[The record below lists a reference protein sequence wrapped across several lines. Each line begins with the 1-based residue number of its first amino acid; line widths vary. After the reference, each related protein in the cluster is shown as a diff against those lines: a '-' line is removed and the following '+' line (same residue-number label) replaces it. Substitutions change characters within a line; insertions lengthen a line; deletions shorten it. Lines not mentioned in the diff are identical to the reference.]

1 MSRITDIE
9 ISNTSTENVLTP
21 FREILPTDTFNDWRR
36 KTNGLNSIIE
46 QFAEGVND
54 STITVTTSNGLTG
67 ASDFTLNQDADKNIN
82 LAVDTTVIASKTF
95 VSNAVG
101 NGTVSFVAGNGIKIT
116 GGASFN
122 LNDGENKQI
131 NISFA
136 PSENFDL
143 ATIIDG
149 AIDEADLHQ
158 WAVFIGDGDRTN
170 FDLASQEGF
179 EHPSVESAEPGPQSS
194 EASAY
199 IVTIDGVY
207 QIPERPNRLRDSDG
221 GGFFDSPSV
230 FASYY
235 IDGNNLVF
243 YVAPPASSKISIS
256 SVISYN
262 PTQDINVATIGLEGV
277 SESAI
282 TGGGTFNLNQSTDET
297 ISFGLNIDE
306 GLLTQ
311 TGGILSLSNLSPK
324 LVLGNLSPTEE
335 KPGRVEVD
343 SATDGLTANDTRL
356 ATSAAIK
363 NYVDDNGITQTTGS
377 APYYGC
383 RAWAS
388 YNGSDK
394 KINAS
399 GNISSIVRNSAG
411 NYTVNFGVDMPD
423 ANYAV
428 TTGSSADSFPFASY
442 ISAPRIQNKT
452 KGSFLISVYGGGP
465 LGSSPDNAEISF
477 AVFR

>member
-1 MSRITDIE
+1 MSLLTDIK

-21 FREILPTDTFNDWRR
+21 FIEILPNDTFNNWRR

-67 ASDFTLNQDADKNIN
+67 AGDFTLNQDTNKNIN

-122 LNDGENKQI
+122 LNDSGNKQI
-131 NISFA
+131 NISFDTA
-136 PSENFDL
+136 ENLDL
-143 ATIIDG
+143 ASIIE
-149 AIDEADLHQ
+149 EADLHQ
-158 WAVFIGDGDRTN
+158 WAVFTGDGVKTK

-207 QIPERPNRLRDSDG
+207 QIPERPNRLRDSDND
-221 GGFFDSPSV
+221 GFFDSPSV

-235 IDGNNLVF
+235 IDGNDLVF

-262 PTQDINVATIGLEGV
+262 PTQDIENATIGLEGV
-277 SESAI
+277 SGSAI

-297 ISFGLNIDE
+297 ISFNLNIDL

-324 LVLGNLSPTEE
+324 RVLGNLFGSEG
-335 KPGRVEVD
+335 KPGPVEVD
-343 SATDGLTANDTRL
+343 SKEDSLSSSDMHL

-363 NYVDDNGITQTTGS
+363 DYVDTQKTSAINQGLGYDQTWKSVIRTVGEEYTNNTGKPIALMGYAFRDEGGAIGLNLLINDVFVVFLQAASAIGFDTTNQIIIPPGS
-377 APYYGC
+377 TYQLTNDE
-383 RAWAS
+383 S
-388 YNGSDK
+388 
-394 KINAS
+394 
-399 GNISSIVRNSAG
+399 
-411 NYTVNFGVDMPD
+411 TLTD
-423 ANYAV
+423 ALFWEL
-428 TTGSSADSFPFASY
+428 S
-442 ISAPRIQNKT
+442 
-452 KGSFLISVYGGGP
+452 
-465 LGSSPDNAEISF
+465 
-477 AVFR
+477 